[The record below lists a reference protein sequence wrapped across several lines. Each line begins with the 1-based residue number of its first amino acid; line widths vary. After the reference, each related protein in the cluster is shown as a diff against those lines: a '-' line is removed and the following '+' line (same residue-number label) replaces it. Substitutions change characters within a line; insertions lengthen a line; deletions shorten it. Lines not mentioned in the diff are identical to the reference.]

1 MKSPFIKF
9 KFTLIEL
16 LVVIAII
23 AILAAMLFP
32 ALQGARARSLSTSC
46 ASNLKNLVTAAGSYQ
61 TDYSDYF
68 VPYQWHNAPITP
80 PTGKF
85 LAGDGHWYFNDFLD
99 PYLKQSTNTE
109 NNSVYLCPSANGPD
123 KQRHGEGILTM
134 NYGWNQDVHLW
145 LNRTTETLPV
155 IKSKSVRYP
164 SKTFSVMDAGKHR
177 MNWQYAQLDNS
188 KIEKYSYVPGFSN
201 NMKRVDKFVG
211 QKSLRDAT
219 EGRHIR
225 KTVNSA
231 LVDGHVATYRAD
243 ELAVKGHNTVSVDN
257 NCFYWRPDKDSAAI
271 KFN

>member
-1 MKSPFIKF
+1 
-9 KFTLIEL
+9 
-16 LVVIAII
+16 
-23 AILAAMLFP
+23 
-32 ALQGARARSLSTSC
+32 
-46 ASNLKNLVTAAGSYQ
+46 
-61 TDYSDYF
+61 
-68 VPYQWHNAPITP
+68 
-80 PTGKF
+80 
-85 LAGDGHWYFNDFLD
+85 
-99 PYLKQSTNTE
+99 
-109 NNSVYLCPSANGPD
+109 
-123 KQRHGEGILTM
+123 M

-225 KTVNSA
+225 KTVNSGH
-231 LVDGHVATYRAD
+231 VDGHVATYRAD